1 MGKTTVDTLWLSII
15 SRLRPSLRRSGS
27 EGRRDYVASAETP
40 VKRAIEWLHINENPN
55 GGMFLS
61 SADNASYPEV
71 TGYLIPTLLSYDEL
85 ELAARF
91 TRWLI
96 RIQRRD
102 GSFPSADGVPHVFD
116 TGQALRG
123 TLAASD
129 LVPEALESGSRSA
142 KYLHSRT
149 IARGARGFDV
159 DSIWVRRYSKSIPMS
174 SHLYVLPP
182 FLRAA
187 EIFQRPEYRSAVNSS
202 LEYYV
207 NSAGSLQLSTLTH
220 FLAYELEALIDLGHS
235 QTAIPIL
242 DRLREE
248 QADDGSVRAM
258 QDVSWICTPGLAQLA
273 VCWYKI
279 GQRESAD
286 KALNWLEAN
295 QTRSGGFRGSYG
307 ENATYFPDVEIPWAV
322 KFYLDAA
329 HLRGGLG
336 ENLTRP

>member
-1 MGKTTVDTLWLSII
+1 MERSGANRFWLPIVQ
-15 SRLRPSLRRSGS
+15 RLKQSKGQSGS
-27 EGRRDYVASAETP
+27 EKRREYVASAETP
-40 VKRAIEWLHINENPN
+40 VKRAIEWLRTNENPN
-55 GGMFLS
+55 GGIFLS
-61 SADNASYPEV
+61 SADNVSYPEV
-71 TGYLIPTLLSYDEL
+71 TGYLIPTLLSYEEL
-85 ELAARF
+85 GLAARL

-96 RIQRRD
+96 HIQRRD
-102 GSFPSADGVPHVFD
+102 GSFTSADGVSHIFD
-116 TGQALRG
+116 TGQVLRG
-123 TLAASD
+123 ILGSSG
-129 LVPEALESGSRSA
+129 LVPEAFESGSRSA
-142 KYLHSRT
+142 KYIYSRT
-149 IARGARGFDV
+149 IAGGARGFEV
-159 DSIWVRRYSKSIPMS
+159 DPIWIRRYSKSIPMS

-182 FLRAA
+182 FLQAA
-187 EIFQRPEYRSAVNSS
+187 EMFQSPEYRSAVNNS

-235 QTAIPIL
+235 QTAISIL
-242 DRLREE
+242 DRLRKE

-258 QDVSWICTPGLAQLA
+258 QGVSWVCTPGLAQLA

-279 GQRESAD
+279 GQREPAD

-329 HLRGGLG
+329 LLRCRLS